1 MIHEFT
7 YGKLTD
13 EAEKR
18 QLGQI
23 IEQCFIGSPSDTES
37 YFNRIGVENFR
48 VIRQAKEV
56 VGGLGLLPMGQWYG
70 GVCVPMTGIA
80 AVGIAP
86 EHRGSGAAIAL
97 MQNVVREL
105 HESGMPLSVL
115 YPATQRLYRKA
126 GYEQGGS
133 YCSWEIP
140 TQSIQIIEQP
150 LPAIPVALENFE
162 WQKLYQ
168 QQAKSNNGNLERHQ
182 AIWQRLMQPDEKETI
197 YAYLLGSLDQPQG
210 YIIFRQRRGENESY
224 LVVRDWVILTTAA
237 AKSFWAFLAKH
248 RSMVN
253 KVQWRGSV
261 VESLSLLLPEQ
272 TLDPKFVERWVLRII
287 NVEKALAAR
296 GYPSGV
302 ESELHLEVQD
312 DLLDANQG
320 KFILSVAN
328 RRGEVTRGGKG
339 EMKLDVRSLAP
350 LYTNLFTPQQ
360 LQQMGYLQATES
372 AIATAT
378 ALFANSSPWMPDFF

>member
-1 MIHEFT
+1 MIYEFT
-7 YGKLTD
+7 YGKLAD
-13 EAEKR
+13 ETEKR

-23 IEQCFIGSPSDTES
+23 IEQCFIGSPSDTEP
-37 YFNRIGVENFR
+37 YLNRIGVENFR

-86 EHRGSGAAIAL
+86 EYRGSGAAIAL

-105 HESGMPLSVL
+105 HSTGISLSVL
-115 YPATQRLYRKA
+115 YPATQHLYRKA

-133 YCSWEIP
+133 YCGWEIP
-140 TQSIQIIEQP
+140 TQSIQITEQP
-150 LPAIPVALENFE
+150 LPAIRVKPDNVEL
-162 WQKLYQ
+162 QKLYQ

-182 AIWQRLMQPDEKETI
+182 AIWQRLIQSDEKETV
-197 YAYLLGSLDQPQG
+197 YAYLLGSSDRPQG

-224 LVVRDWVILTTAA
+224 LVVKDWAILTTAA

-248 RSMVN
+248 RSIID

-261 VESLSLLLPEQ
+261 VESLSSLLPEQ
-272 TLDPKFVERWVLRII
+272 TLEPEFIQRWVLRIVS
-287 NVEKALAAR
+287 VEKALSAR
-296 GYPSGV
+296 GYPSGI
-302 ESELHLEVQD
+302 ESELHLEVHD
-312 DLLDANQG
+312 DLLEANRD

-328 RRGEVTRGGKG
+328 GRGEVTRGGRG
-339 EMKLDVRSLAP
+339 EMKLDVRGLAP

-360 LQQMGYLQATES
+360 LQQLGYLQSKET

-378 ALFANSSPWMPDFF
+378 ALFTNSSPWMPDFF

>member
-7 YGKLTD
+7 YRKLAD
-13 EAEKR
+13 ETEKR

-37 YFNRIGVENFR
+37 YINGIGVENFR

-70 GVCVPMTGIA
+70 GICVPMTGIA

-86 EHRGSGAAIAL
+86 EYRGSGAAIAL

-105 HESGMPLSVL
+105 HSSGIPLSVL
-115 YPATQRLYRKA
+115 YPAMQHLYRKA

-133 YCSWEIP
+133 HCGWEIP
-140 TQSIQIIEQP
+140 TQSIQVKEQL
-150 LPAIPVALENFE
+150 LPAIPVEVDNFE

-168 QQAKSNNGNLERHQ
+168 QQAKLNNGNLARHQ
-182 AIWQRLMQPDEKETI
+182 SIWQRLIQSDAKETV
-197 YAYLLGSLDQPQG
+197 YAYLLGSSDRPQG
-210 YIIFRQRRGENESY
+210 YIIFRQRRGENKSY
-224 LVVRDWVILTTAA
+224 LVVKDWAILTTAA

-248 RSMVN
+248 RSQID
-253 KVQWRGSV
+253 KVQWRGSL

-272 TLDPKFVERWVLRII
+272 TLEPEFVQRWLLRIVS
-287 NVEKALAAR
+287 VEKALSTR

-312 DLLDANQG
+312 DLLEANRG
-320 KFILSVAN
+320 RFILSVAN
-328 RRGEVTRGGKG
+328 GRGEVTRGGRG
-339 EMKLDVRSLAP
+339 EMQLDVRGLAP

-360 LQQMGYLQATES
+360 LQQMGYLQATEM

-378 ALFANSSPWMPDFF
+378 ALFTNSSPWMPDFF